1 MDSVKSLFDEF
12 DEYHFNLKY
21 VDLKP
26 FLLWQGV
33 ASDSGCTHGQA
44 WPLGCLGVAVTF
56 RFVSIACHAAQG
68 AKVSAV
74 TATGVFANVNELQ
87 LVETIDLSDF

>member
-44 WPLGCLGVAVTF
+44 WPLGCLGVAVYDNEITSLIDIYFLRVRFIPSDPF
-56 RFVSIACHAAQG
+56 RYFIY
-68 AKVSAV
+68 V
-74 TATGVFANVNELQ
+74 TYST
-87 LVETIDLSDF
+87 DK

>member
-1 MDSVKSLFDEF
+1 MKSLFDEL

-33 ASDSGCTHGQA
+33 ASDSGCSHGHT

-56 RFVSIACHAAQG
+56 SVSIACQAAQG
-68 AKVSAV
+68 AKVSAI

-87 LVETIDLSDF
+87 IVETMDLSDF

>member
-1 MDSVKSLFDEF
+1 MDSVKSLFDEL

-33 ASDSGCTHGQA
+33 ASDSGCTYGQA
-44 WPLGCLGVAVTF
+44 RPLGCLGVAVTF
-56 RFVSIACHAAQG
+56 SVSIACQAAQG
-68 AKVSAV
+68 AKVIAV
-74 TATGVFANVNELQ
+74 IVTGVFANVNELQ
-87 LVETIDLSDF
+87 LVETIDLSEF